1 MPGVIEFPV
10 PNSDNQPAKILRE
23 RVVGTGQL
31 RCSGGHG
38 GTLAAHPDQRR
49 PGRSLG
55 RHGGNTPY
63 RPDDELLACAC
74 GCADVCVCTHGGATG
89 VDGGLVGIRFGAC
102 AAIGLGAGSRDL
114 DATVSPT
121 AKRRLQ
127 SSRREAQDY
136 CLRAQTT

>member
-1 MPGVIEFPV
+1 MEVHSQLIQTSVAPAEASGATEAIPLTVQMMSCSRVRVGV
-10 PNSDNQPAKILRE
+10 QM
-23 RVVGTGQL
+23 
-31 RCSGGHG
+31 
-38 GTLAAHPDQRR
+38 
-49 PGRSLG
+49 
-55 RHGGNTPY
+55 
-63 RPDDELLACAC
+63 
-74 GCADVCVCTHGGATG
+74 DVCVCTHGGATG